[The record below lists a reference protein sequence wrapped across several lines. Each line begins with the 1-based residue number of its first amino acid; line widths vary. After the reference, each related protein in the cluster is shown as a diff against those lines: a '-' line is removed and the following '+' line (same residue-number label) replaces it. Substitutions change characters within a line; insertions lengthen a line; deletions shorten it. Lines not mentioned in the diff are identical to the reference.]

1 MDVSFSFPRSPNEWL
16 NNFFLAAFTSLNKGF
31 YPYLLTVEQ
40 NLLFTEAK
48 AFLEFS
54 EGFCFQQLGEEKTP
68 KTLSPALSYLFLL
81 LCRDHTQV
89 LMEEDCAERIAL
101 EGEGWR
107 KGWQNLQWGLAV
119 AGLGEQEVCFFLL
132 QPRPPQSQM
141 SGSTPTEQVCLLTT
155 FKRWCVY
162 FFFSSEA
169 AVWLGEEVSGTG
181 SFWRSFLLLG

>member
-16 NNFFLAAFTSLNKGF
+16 NNFFLAAITSLNKGF

-40 NLLFTEAK
+40 NMLFTEAK
-48 AFLEFS
+48 TA
-54 EGFCFQQLGEEKTP
+54 
-68 KTLSPALSYLFLL
+68 KTLSPALFYLLLL

-89 LMEEDCAERIAL
+89 LMEEDCAERTAL
-101 EGEGWR
+101 EGGGWR

-132 QPRPPQSQM
+132 QPRAPQSQM

-162 FFFSSEA
+162 FFFFSSSEA
-169 AVWLGEEVSGTG
+169 AVWLGEEMSGTG